1 MFHKVWRN
9 PHSLAKFQIWWE
21 PVMFWA
27 AVSRESSFLQIINV
41 RSFWKESNYAKHVFN
56 NTLLNCGNSWLFS
69 WQTALMHL
77 RQTVLGSFDWLL
89 QTIRTQPSLFSNV
102 LKYLQTYPLRVDLSF
117 FLYGNTATSILFSI
131 TLIPASKKQIMKGN
145 WDINETHQCTDV
157 QTTKIKKN

>member
-1 MFHKVWRN
+1 
-9 PHSLAKFQIWWE
+9 
-21 PVMFWA
+21 
-27 AVSRESSFLQIINV
+27 
-41 RSFWKESNYAKHVFN
+41 
-56 NTLLNCGNSWLFS
+56 
-69 WQTALMHL
+69 MHL

-117 FLYGNTATSILFSI
+117 FLYGNTATSILLSI

-157 QTTKIKKN
+157 QTTTKKNSLNAFFVGKKKKKKSDVEI